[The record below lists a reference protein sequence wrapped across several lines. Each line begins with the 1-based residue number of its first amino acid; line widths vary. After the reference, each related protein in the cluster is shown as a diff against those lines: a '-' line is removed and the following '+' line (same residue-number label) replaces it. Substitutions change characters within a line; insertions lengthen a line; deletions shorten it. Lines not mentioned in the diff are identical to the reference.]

1 MKVQTEQSKFDTDE
15 HILVCLSSSPSNARI
30 IHTAAK
36 MAKVLHARFTAIYVQ
51 TDTVINDEDQSRLS
65 QNIQLAQR
73 LGAEIVMT
81 HGENVAL
88 QISEYV
94 RLSDV
99 TKIVIGQSS
108 ARRRGLFGRPTLTEK
123 LISSAPNVDI
133 HIIPDALNYTKS
145 HRRRLFF
152 GAEIPSLRDIAVT
165 VLALASKLKDHARLS
180 ARSAFRVQVLFDT
193 DRLLQKAKNNDD
205 VLSVTCMQLS
215 RLLDRSIVA
224 YTKGENGMLS
234 GRLYAEK
241 KDTHA
246 EKLLSD
252 AERQTAEWVLQNG
265 HRAGAATAQF
275 GKSECLY
282 LAIRAGGRVYGVIGI
297 PMKPEK
303 PDSFESSIVLS
314 VVNEC
319 ALAMDNAHNAAEKER
334 AADLAKSE
342 QLRADLL
349 RSISHDL
356 RTPLCSVS
364 GNADTLLHN
373 GNCLDEATKQQI
385 YKDIYDDSEWLIG
398 VVENLLYVTRLND
411 GRLKL
416 ELTDQLVD
424 EVVNEAVSH
433 LKKKSVGHKVTVRC
447 DDLILARMDAQLIV
461 QVIVNLI
468 DNALKYTEQ
477 GSEICVSAE
486 KQGGDAVI
494 RVTDNGNGI
503 ADDMKPHIFEMFY
516 TGKNTVADS
525 RRSFG
530 IGLTLCKSI
539 VELHGGTLTL
549 TDNVPHGCIFTFT
562 LPLSEV
568 TLNE

>member
-1 MKVQTEQSKFDTDE
+1 MKVQTEQLKFDTDE

-123 LISSAPNVDI
+123 LISSAPDVDI

-165 VLALASKLKDHARLS
+165 VLALAVCTAIGFLFDHLDFPDTNIVTVYILGVLMISVLTKGYLCSIAGSLLSVVLFGFFLTEPRLSFQTYAVGYPVTFAVMLASSVLTGTLASKLKDHARLS
-180 ARSAFRVQVLFDT
+180 ARSAFRMQVLFDT
-193 DRLLQKAKNNDD
+193 DRLLQKAKSNDD

-246 EKLLSD
+246 EKLLND

-275 GKSECLY
+275 WK
-282 LAIRAGGRVYGVIGI
+282 IR
-297 PMKPEK
+297 M
-303 PDSFESSIVLS
+303 SLS
-314 VVNEC
+314 C
-319 ALAMDNAHNAAEKER
+319 DPCR
-334 AADLAKSE
+334 RQS
-342 QLRADLL
+342 LR
-349 RSISHDL
+349 
-356 RTPLCSVS
+356 C
-364 GNADTLLHN
+364 NWDT
-373 GNCLDEATKQQI
+373 DE
-385 YKDIYDDSEWLIG
+385 
-398 VVENLLYVTRLND
+398 TR
-411 GRLKL
+411 K
-416 ELTDQLVD
+416 
-424 EVVNEAVSH
+424 
-433 LKKKSVGHKVTVRC
+433 
-447 DDLILARMDAQLIV
+447 ARFI
-461 QVIVNLI
+461 
-468 DNALKYTEQ
+468 
-477 GSEICVSAE
+477 
-486 KQGGDAVI
+486 
-494 RVTDNGNGI
+494 
-503 ADDMKPHIFEMFY
+503 
-516 TGKNTVADS
+516 
-525 RRSFG
+525 
-530 IGLTLCKSI
+530 
-539 VELHGGTLTL
+539 
-549 TDNVPHGCIFTFT
+549 
-562 LPLSEV
+562 
-568 TLNE
+568 